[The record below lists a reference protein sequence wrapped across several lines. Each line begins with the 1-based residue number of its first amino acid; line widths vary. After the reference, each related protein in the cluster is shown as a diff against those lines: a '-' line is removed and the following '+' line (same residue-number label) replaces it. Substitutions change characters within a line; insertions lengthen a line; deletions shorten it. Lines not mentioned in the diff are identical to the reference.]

1 MEKKQLIT
9 PAILAVM
16 LLGGASISGCVT
28 TDEGQ
33 GIESIEAMSEADYQR
48 FMLYLELGV
57 KIAANRALE
66 DGLVTEQELRDTSDA
81 LLLITH
87 ADALPAAGTGVFATA
102 LKEMGVSNDE
112 VLLILDI
119 VKLELQQRGGMDFI
133 DPVTGEIDLT
143 PRTESLLLMLAETL
157 VEVTLEEP
165 TAEEVEQGKMLQQ
178 EFNGMMIR
186 E

>member
-1 MEKKQLIT
+1 MEKRQFVT
-9 PAILAVM
+9 PAIIAVM

-33 GIESIEAMSEADYQR
+33 GIESIEAMTEADYQR

-57 KIAANRALE
+57 KIAASRALE
-66 DGLVTEQELRDTSDA
+66 EGVVTEQELRDTSDA

-87 ADALPAAGTGVFATA
+87 ADTLPVAGGGIFATA
-102 LKEMGVSNDE
+102 LKELGVSNDE

-119 VKLELQQRGGMDFI
+119 VKLELQQRGGMDFV

-143 PRTESLLLMLAETL
+143 PRTELLLLMLAETL
-157 VEVTLEEP
+157 VAVTIEEP
-165 TAEEVEQGKMLQQ
+165 TEEELEQGKMLQQ